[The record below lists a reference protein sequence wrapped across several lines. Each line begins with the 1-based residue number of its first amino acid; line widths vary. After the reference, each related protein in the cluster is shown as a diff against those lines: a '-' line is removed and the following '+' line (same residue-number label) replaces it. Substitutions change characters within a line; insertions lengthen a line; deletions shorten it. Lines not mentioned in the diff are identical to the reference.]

1 MTRVPEILNLKH
13 KTERSVNMYE
23 DYGWNRML
31 SNFFRV
37 VQQIWAVRMYGQP
50 TETLSSSSPLCSAAT
65 AVRVQRA
72 RRGPAGAPE
81 VRVIRDRLCR
91 VLPGQRPL
99 LFLGWTD
106 LLQILR
112 HEPEVTRTER
122 EDVYQR
128 VWTRCRIYCVQS
140 CLCCCSK
147 IRDDVNPCGTFQ
159 QQHDSFHLKQII
171 VQTL

>member
-1 MTRVPEILNLKH
+1 MNI
-13 KTERSVNMYE
+13 YE

-37 VQQIWAVRMYGQP
+37 VQQIWAMRMHGQL
-50 TETLSSSSPLCSAAT
+50 TEKLSSSSPLCSTAT
-65 AVRVQRA
+65 AVRVQWA

-91 VLPGQRPL
+91 VLPGPRPL

-122 EDVYQR
+122 EDVYQPESPECEHA
-128 VWTRCRIYCVQS
+128 VGFTLTAFSPAYVG
-140 CLCCCSK
+140 CCSK
-147 IRDDVNPCGTFQ
+147 IIDEVHPCGTFQ
-159 QQHDSFHLKQII
+159 QQHDFFSFKTDNCANI
-171 VQTL
+171 VNFSTLL

>member
-1 MTRVPEILNLKH
+1 MTRVPEIFNLKY
-13 KTERSVNMYE
+13 KTKRSVNIYE

-31 SNFFRV
+31 SNFFLELCNRYEPWGCTASP
-37 VQQIWAVRMYGQP
+37 QKC
-50 TETLSSSSPLCSAAT
+50 SPLPPPSSLCSTAT

-112 HEPEVTRTER
+112 HEPEVTRTEG
-122 EDVYQR
+122 EDVYQPESPECEHAL
-128 VWTRCRIYCVQS
+128 VLLMLAVVQ
-140 CLCCCSK
+140 K
-147 IRDDVNPCGTFQ
+147 
-159 QQHDSFHLKQII
+159 
-171 VQTL
+171 